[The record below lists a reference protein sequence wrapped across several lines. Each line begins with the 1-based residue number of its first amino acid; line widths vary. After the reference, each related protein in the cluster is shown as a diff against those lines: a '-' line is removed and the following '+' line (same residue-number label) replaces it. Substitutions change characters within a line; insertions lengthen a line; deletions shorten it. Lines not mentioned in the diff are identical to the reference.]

1 MKDSKNLV
9 IGLLCTV
16 LCVMA
21 VAYAAFSTSLTINGT
36 ASIDSTWNVA
46 ITDVTCTKTTATGG
60 VTVPDA
66 TKIVEGTTATIG
78 VKFNQP
84 GDAMDCVITV
94 TNSGSLDGKLTAVT
108 TTPETIVNTQNTHAI
123 WYYVGQGDDDASVTD
138 VINKNGGTHT
148 YTVRAE
154 YHDIKDANNQSLT
167 LTEEQ
172 KSRTL
177 VVNLTYKQNGV
188 SE

>member
-21 VAYAAFSTSLTINGT
+21 VAYAAFSTTLTINGT
-36 ASIDSTWNVA
+36 ASIDSRWNVA
-46 ITDVTCTKTTATGG
+46 ISNVSCTKTTATGG
-60 VTVPDA
+60 VTVPDP
-66 TKIVEGTTATIG
+66 TIDNQGTTAVIG

-94 TNSGSLDGKLTAVT
+94 TNAGTLDGVLKGIT
-108 TTPETIVNTQNTHAI
+108 TTPETITNTQNTHAI
-123 WYYVGQGDDDASVTD
+123 WYYIGQGADDADVND
-138 VINKNGGTHT
+138 VITKEGGTHK

-154 YHDIKDANNQSLT
+154 YHDVKDANGQSLT
-167 LTEEQ
+167 LTDEQ
-172 KSRTL
+172 KTRTL
-177 VVNLTYKQNGV
+177 VVNLNYKQNGV
-188 SE
+188 A